1 MTRKN
6 HGTIGSDVGSSVA
19 VFFLLF
25 AQHTIAINC
34 IPTMMPTEANS
45 TEVAVILSYLL
56 LLPGVDE

>member
-6 HGTIGSDVGSSVA
+6 HGTIGNDVGSSVA

-34 IPTMMPTEANS
+34 IPTVMPTEANS
-45 TEVAVILSYLL
+45 TEVARYLILSAATA
-56 LLPGVDE
+56 GSR